1 MYYNNFQEKKLS
13 NLGFGAMRLPV
24 IDGDSTNIDKE
35 LTAKMIAYAID
46 NGVNYFDTAWPY
58 HGGNSELVVGELLKN
73 YPRDSFN
80 VATKFPSFSPENF
93 QKKEEIFAK
102 QLEKLQVEYF
112 DFYLLHNVN
121 DGNLGNFL
129 NPEYGVVEYM
139 VEQKKA
145 GKIKHLGFSCHASN
159 KNFLKFLDAYGDVME
174 FCQIQLNWVD
184 WDFQDAKVKVEELQK
199 RNIPIWVMEPIRG
212 GKLATIPEDLMEKLN
227 AYRPGLNA
235 PEWCFR
241 FLQAIPGVTV
251 ILSGMSNFE
260 QVEDN
265 VRIFNTNEPVSDE
278 ERDLLFAVAKDYLGR
293 TSLPCTACRYCTGN
307 CPQSIDI
314 PTVIEY
320 YNESAFI
327 GSPSF
332 QMISYINSLP
342 EGMKPQDCL
351 GCQACEGACP
361 QNIEIAA
368 MMEKIQDMM
377 AKK

>member
-24 IDGDSTNIDKE
+24 IDGESANIDKE

-93 QKKEEIFAK
+93 EKKEEIFAK

-121 DGNLGNFL
+121 DGNIANFL
-129 NPEYGVVEYM
+129 NPDYGVVEYM

-265 VRIFNTNEPVSDE
+265 VRIFNTNEPVSE
-278 ERDLLFAVAKDYLGR
+278 EEKELLLQVAKDYLGR

-320 YNESAFI
+320 YNESAFN

-332 QMISYINSLP
+332 QMISYINGLP

-368 MMEKIQDMM
+368 MMEKIKDML